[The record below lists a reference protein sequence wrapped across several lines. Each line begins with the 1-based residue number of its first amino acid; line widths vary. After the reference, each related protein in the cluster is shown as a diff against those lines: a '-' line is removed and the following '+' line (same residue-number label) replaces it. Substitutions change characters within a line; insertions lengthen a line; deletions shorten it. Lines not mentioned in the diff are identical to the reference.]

1 MSLSS
6 ILSKLFLSDFIDGIL
21 LKNKEICIISNNC
34 WGFRLYNILNK
45 NYNTPFVGLFI
56 KPNDFLFI
64 LNNLDLFINDDL
76 EMSDFKESDLYP
88 IAKFHDCEIH
98 FLHYH
103 SINECVEKWNR
114 RKDRL
119 KNYIDKFGVENI
131 IVKLCDRDGDIE
143 NIIPL
148 INRLP
153 YKKKIFFSKTKCYF
167 LKKNG
172 ILIDGNA
179 LFNLRF
185 FYYRKYLKIFDHL

>member
-6 ILSKLFLSDFIDGIL
+6 ILSKLFLSDFLDSIF

-45 NYNTPFVGLFI
+45 KYNTPFVGLFI

-76 EMSDFKESDLYP
+76 KMSDFKESHLYP
-88 IAKFHDCEIH
+88 IANFHNCEIH

-103 SINECVEKWNR
+103 SINECIEKWNR
-114 RKDRL
+114 RKGRL
-119 KNYIDKFGVENI
+119 KNYIDKFG
-131 IVKLCDRDGDIE
+131 IE

-153 YKKKIFFSKTKCYF
+153 YKKKIFFSKTKCFF
-167 LKKNG
+167 LQKNG
-172 ILIDGNA
+172 VLIDGNT

-185 FYYRKYLKIFDHL
+185 FYYRKYLKIFNHL